1 MTKKRKKKQ
10 EWHNILRE
18 STGLVPRYYC
28 NPAEE
33 PEFTEEYEESTDI
46 QDLKTVARYF
56 ISIGQSLQDVDE
68 QNVYKILS
76 KSITLYFGKSK
87 RPLFLKAAATYIEQ
101 HQHHQFNLK
110 DYRSQILKHTKQ
122 LIEEQKFKRE

>member
-1 MTKKRKKKQ
+1 MSKRKKQ
-10 EWHNILRE
+10 REWSNLLRE

-28 NPAEE
+28 NPEVSQE
-33 PEFTEEYEESTDI
+33 KEDFYEERTKETT
-46 QDLKTVARYF
+46 LNTLTRYF
-56 ISIGQSLQDVDE
+56 ISIGQFPEKVNAQH
-68 QNVYKILS
+68 VYKMLS
-76 KSITLYFGKSK
+76 KFISLTFG
-87 RPLFLKAAATYIEQ
+87 RNDRHLFLKAAAIYIEQ